1 MKTQGME
8 TTELKDIMIGFLEQ
22 NREGMASLLE
32 WFLNNV
38 MEMGAVAS
46 CHDKK
51 RQSMVV
57 EFIQI
62 YCCQQNVQ
70 KSLLA

>member
-38 MEMGAVAS
+38 MEMEVEQQANAS
-46 CHDKK
+46 LYE
-51 RQSMVV
+51 R
-57 EFIQI
+57 
-62 YCCQQNVQ
+62 
-70 KSLLA
+70 